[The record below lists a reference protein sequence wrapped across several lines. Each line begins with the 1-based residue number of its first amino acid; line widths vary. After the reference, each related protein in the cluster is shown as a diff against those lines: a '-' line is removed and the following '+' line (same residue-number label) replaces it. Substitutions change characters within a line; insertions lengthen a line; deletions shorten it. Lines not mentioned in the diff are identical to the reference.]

1 MTAAHEVGTL
11 SDAIVSLPHTTDYL
25 WANCG
30 RTFVV
35 FMTGRFQMPPAC
47 AHGQVVCLWITQGD
61 RHHGIK
67 PIPHVTVHLSTHL
80 YATTTRGISSI
91 GESMVS
97 GDSCP
102 AGQVRVAIVAIRVI
116 GLPSTAISGVIVRN
130 RPQLPDRAYW
140 HSVQPVYTKGRYKPE
155 SPQPIRLTS
164 LTGTRNI
171 VTMAKIRSKIQY
183 IYIYIYIL

>member
-1 MTAAHEVGTL
+1 MCNTIIRDCSTRGWDSLGCYCIGTSDVSTTASISWQYGT
-11 SDAIVSLPHTTDYL
+11 HTTDSL

-35 FMTGRFQMPPAC
+35 FMTGRFQMSPAC

-91 GESMVS
+91 DESMVS

-102 AGQVRVAIVAIRVI
+102 AGQVRVAIVCNSGDWSPKYCYLRRYCEEQATATRQS
-116 GLPSTAISGVIVRN
+116 LLAFSSTGV
-130 RPQLPDRAYW
+130 Y
-140 HSVQPVYTKGRYKPE
+140 
-155 SPQPIRLTS
+155 
-164 LTGTRNI
+164 
-171 VTMAKIRSKIQY
+171 
-183 IYIYIYIL
+183 